1 MFNIHFFGHIYK
13 QDKLTGGIRMK
24 ESKTERFDYLM
35 NSILNEDMEVKMELS
50 KDEQEFF
57 ASIDLTEVL
66 FV

>member
-1 MFNIHFFGHIYK
+1 MKKSGHNYK
-13 QDKLTGGIRMK
+13 QDKSTGGIKMK

-35 NSILNEDMEVKMELS
+35 NTILNEKEVKMELS
-50 KDEQEFF
+50 KEEQEFF

>member
-1 MFNIHFFGHIYK
+1 MFNMHFFGHIYK

-35 NSILNEDMEVKMELS
+35 NSILNEDIEVKMELS

>member
-35 NSILNEDMEVKMELS
+35 NSILNEDIEVKMELS

>member
-1 MFNIHFFGHIYK
+1 MFNMHFFGHIYK

-35 NSILNEDMEVKMELS
+35 NSILNEDVEVKMELS